1 MLNKHYQMLQQLKQ
15 CTQQEIVKQ
24 LKIQGQQQQEL
35 LQITQQRQ
43 RLPQQQQQQQHQ
55 YLFEEILIKHQ
66 RHLTFK
72 IL

>member
-24 LKIQGQQQQEL
+24 LKIQGQQQQQQEQL
-35 LQITQQRQ
+35 KIIQQRQ
-43 RLPQQQQQQQHQ
+43 RLPQQQHQ